1 MTEFAPPDSGYRWAT
16 VTTDDRSGV
25 LYIIA
30 LLSFTYSSLTFIT
43 RCFIKW
49 HVLGLDDAAAFVA
62 QVSVSDATLK
72 AMGLIVPDCQ
82 YRTIRPTADIS
93 ISRPREEVRPAKSR

>member
-1 MTEFAPPDSGYRWAT
+1 MTESSPSDSGYRWAT
-16 VTTDDRSGV
+16 VTANDRGGT

-30 LLSFTYSSLTFIT
+30 FLSFTYSSLTFIT

-62 QVSVSDATLK
+62 QVSVSDANIESL
-72 AMGLIVPDCQ
+72 GLTVSDCQ
-82 YRTIRPTADIS
+82 YRTICPASDIT
-93 ISRPREEVRPAKSR
+93 ISGSGEELRSAKPR